1 MKKRKAKRISRH
13 NDVNSKINKAK
24 VESEQEK
31 EDKLIKLISEIIV
44 EITLKELY
52 TREPLY

>member
-13 NDVNSKINKAK
+13 NDVNSKIINAN

-31 EDKLIKLISEIIV
+31 EDKLIKLITEMIV
-44 EITLKELY
+44 EITLKQLY
-52 TREPLY
+52 SRGRS